1 MDITLQQALERGIA
15 AHKAGRAHE
24 ADQYYTAVLK
34 ANPRHPDA
42 NHNMGVLAV
51 GLGKTEAALPFFKAA
66 LEINSNVVQ
75 FWLSYVDAL
84 IKLSRVDEAK
94 KVLKQAKQNGVNTDL
109 SQFEVYKS
117 QLNKII
123 GIEQERDTGSLN
135 EKLNFVLNLCEKGE
149 HEDALHNASKI
160 LIDHPNSFIVYNIMG
175 AAYQAIGE
183 THKAIEAFE
192 KSISINPNFADAH
205 NNLGLAY
212 QTQGKPD
219 KAIDAF
225 NKAISINP
233 KYADAYYNRG
243 LSLDYIGNLEKAV
256 ESYIKVTLLKPK
268 HAKAYYSMGM
278 ALKKL
283 GKLKNAKDA
292 YHKAIALE
300 PSFGDAYNNLGNV
313 LKSQG
318 LLEDATQAY
327 EKSISI
333 NPKSSNAFYNL
344 GIALQELGRIPEAA
358 EAYNKAISI
367 NPKHDEALWNQS
379 GTVSDIKEAK
389 FWIKKC
395 LAANPQHQKAM
406 LTSSA
411 LQYYEGNQIEFG
423 KLINS
428 TLKDHPYVR
437 SFNWVFSLPHLPPLH
452 FHRWALFDHMV
463 NLSLK
468 DRPFY
473 EFGVWR
479 GEAFRYLMKTYK
491 KGFGFDTFEGL
502 PEDWHHEQAGTYSSE
517 GNIPKIKGG
526 EFIVGKFDETLPTF
540 FEKSRPMA
548 SIINF
553 DADLY
558 SSTICALNY
567 AKRVIDKH
575 TILIFDEFLMN
586 NNWEDDEHKALVEFC
601 SKNNCSHE
609 VIAVS
614 FFTKQ
619 VAVKLINI

>member
-51 GLGKTEAALPFFKAA
+51 GLGKTEAALPFFKVA

-84 IKLSRVDEAK
+84 IKLGRVDEAK
-94 KVLKQAKQNGVNTDL
+94 KALKRAKQNGVNTDL
-109 SQFEVYKS
+109 GQFEVYKS
-117 QLNKII
+117 QLNETNR
-123 GIEQERDTGSLN
+123 IEQERDTSSLN
-135 EKLNFVLNLCEKGE
+135 DKLNFVINLCEKGK
-149 HEDALHNASKI
+149 HEEALHIASKI
-160 LIDHPNSFIVYNIMG
+160 LIDYPNSFIVYNIMG

-212 QTQGKPD
+212 QTQRKPD

-233 KYADAYYNRG
+233 KYVDAYFNRG
-243 LSLDYIGNLEKAV
+243 LSLDYIGNFEKAV
-256 ESYIKVTLLKPK
+256 ESFIKVTALNPK
-268 HAKAYYSMGM
+268 HAEAYYSLGM
-278 ALKKL
+278 AHKKL
-283 GKLKNAKDA
+283 GKLKNAKNA
-292 YHKAIALE
+292 YQKAIALE

-318 LLEDATQAY
+318 LLEEATQAY

-333 NPKSSNAFYNL
+333 NPKSSNAFFNL
-344 GIALQELGRIPEAA
+344 GIALQELGKVSEAT

-395 LAANPQHQKAM
+395 LEANPQHQKAM

-411 LQYYEGNQIEFG
+411 LQYYEGNQIEFEE
-423 KLINS
+423 LMNS
-428 TLKDHPYVR
+428 TLKDHPYMR
-437 SFNWVFSLPHLPPLH
+437 SFRWVFSLSHLPPLH

-468 DRPFY
+468 ERPFY

-517 GNIPKIKGG
+517 GNIPKIEGG

-540 FEKSRPMA
+540 FENSRPMA

-558 SSTICALNY
+558 SSTICALNH

-586 NNWEDDEHKALVEFC
+586 NKWEDDEHKALVEFC
-601 SKNNCSHE
+601 NKNDCSYE